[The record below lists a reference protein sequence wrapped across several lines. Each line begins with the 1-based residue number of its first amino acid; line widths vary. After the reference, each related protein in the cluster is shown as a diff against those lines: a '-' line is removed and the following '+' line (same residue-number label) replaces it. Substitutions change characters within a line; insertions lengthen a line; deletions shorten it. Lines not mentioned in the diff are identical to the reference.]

1 MVRVSPIAHRERFIA
16 EGIHAVMSLAYLQE
30 ARLLK
35 VTDFPPLTR
44 TVEDIEASEDFF
56 LGAILHQEIVGVLS
70 VGRDDEPH
78 QICISALVVH
88 PKMQRRGVGRLLV
101 QEALA
106 RGQGTTFSV
115 ATAAK
120 NVPALRLYQEFG
132 FIPYRHGV
140 VGPNSLPLVKL
151 KRAA

>member
-1 MVRVSPIAHRERFIA
+1 
-16 EGIHAVMSLAYLQE
+16 MSLAYMQE

-35 VTDFPPLTR
+35 VTDFPPSAR
-44 TVEDIEASEDFF
+44 TIEDIEASEDFF
-56 LGAILHQEIVGVLS
+56 LGAILGQKIVGVLS
-70 VGRDDEPH
+70 VGQDDEPH

-88 PKMQRRGVGRLLV
+88 PTMQRQGIGRLLV

-106 RGQGTTFSV
+106 RGQGTAFSV

-120 NVPALRLYQEFG
+120 NAPALRLYQDFG
-132 FIPYRHGV
+132 FVPYRHGV
-140 VGPNSLPLVKL
+140 VGPNNLPLVKL